1 MKEKKWRALDHCD
14 LNSKEEASDVDSM
27 AKQKV
32 ANHQLS
38 SEWIIVK
45 DSEMIDIQTTDTQAA
60 VSIQLAVQ
68 AAIVAVISIAV
79 GDTNQAEAISQELKQ
94 YIYTKQANKQK
105 LVIHNSKN
113 VQVTTTDTD
122 IVVNIEALLQILVA
136 ILVKLDIL

>member
-1 MKEKKWRALDHCD
+1 MGEKKWRALDHCNI
-14 LNSKEEASDVDSM
+14 NSKEESSDVDEN

-32 ANHQLS
+32 ANLQQS
-38 SEWIIVK
+38 IEWIIVK

-60 VSIQLAVQ
+60 VSLQLAVQ

-79 GDTNQAEAISQELKQ
+79 GDTIQAEAITQELKQ